1 MIEEQNPNNEQQ
13 HEESINFYAIFF
25 KYLAYWP
32 WFVASVIVCLI
43 LAFVYLRYQVPVY
56 NVTSAVL
63 IKEDDSSKR
72 GMGTAS
78 GAFEAMLSLGGLS
91 MSNNFDNEVEILK
104 SRTLIRKVITQ
115 LGLYTSVSQDR
126 MLGYD
131 IPLYQTSPINV
142 FMSPEEAEK
151 LEAGARLKL
160 SYSPDGKLYVKVR
173 YTLNE
178 KEQETE
184 KSFDKLPAVFPTPA
198 GVFSF
203 TANDS
208 ILNEWKAKESGDIR
222 LAAYVAAPTAVAKS
236 YGESLAVEAT
246 SKTTTIAQI
255 AVQNTDRQRAAD
267 FINCL
272 VAFYNQD
279 ANDEKNE
286 VAQKTADFI
295 EDRIGIINQEL
306 GSTETQLADFKQ
318 KSGLTD
324 LTSDAQLALQ
334 ENSKYEQLRIENQ
347 TQIRLVEFLRDYI
360 NNPANEQEVI
370 PANVGLQDQNLS
382 SVIDQYNTMLIE
394 RKRLLRTSS
403 ENNPAVV
410 NMNTGIEAMRHN
422 VQTTVASV
430 LKGLQITRSD
440 IDRQARKFEGRIS
453 SAPQQEKEFLTIS
466 RQQEIKAQLY
476 IMLLQKREENAITLA
491 ATATN
496 GRIIEEALA
505 DKEPVS
511 PKKKVIALAALIIGL
526 GIPVGFVYLRDLLK
540 YKIEN
545 RDDVEKLTTVPIL
558 GELPRGKKPEHG
570 AIVVRE
576 NKNDVMEETFR
587 GLRTNLLFMLG
598 KTDKV
603 ILFSSTQPGEG
614 KSFVA
619 GNTAVSLAYLGKKV
633 IVVGMDIRKPG
644 LNKVFNLSR
653 RAEGITNYLSDPDHV
668 KLTDMI
674 QRSDISPNLDILPGG
689 PVPPNPT
696 ELVARTLLED
706 AINQLKER
714 YDYVILDTAPIGMV
728 IDTAIIGRVADI
740 CVYVCRADVTPKA
753 GYRYINVLRDEHK
766 FPKLA
771 TVINDID
778 MSKRKNSY
786 GYGAKYGYGKGYG
799 YGYGYDYGFEAEQK
813 KKQEK
818 K

>member
-43 LAFVYLRYQVPVY
+43 LAFVYLRYQAPVY

-72 GMGTAS
+72 GMGAAS
-78 GAFEAMLSLGGLS
+78 GALEAMQSLGGLS

-115 LGLYTSVSQDR
+115 LGLYTSMEEDR

-131 IPLYQTSPINV
+131 IPLYQSSPINV

-151 LEAGARLKL
+151 LEAGAQLKL
-160 SYSPDGKLYVKVR
+160 SYSPEGKLYVKVR

-178 KEQETE
+178 EEQETE
-184 KSFDKLPAVFPTPA
+184 KTFDKLPAVFPTPA

-208 ILNEWKAKESGDIR
+208 ILNEWKAKESSDIR
-222 LAAYVAAPTAVAKS
+222 LAAYVGAPTAVAKS
-236 YGESLAVEAT
+236 YGENLTVEAT

-255 AVQNTDRQRAAD
+255 SVKNSSRQRAID

-324 LTSDAQLALQ
+324 LTSDAKLALE

-505 DKEPVS
+505 DKFPVS
-511 PKKKVIALAALIIGL
+511 PKKKIIALAALIIGL

-570 AIVVRE
+570 GIVVRE

-614 KSFVA
+614 KTFVA

-696 ELVARTLLED
+696 ELVARTVLED

-728 IDTAIIGRVADI
+728 TDTQLIARVADLS
-740 CVYVCRADVTPKA
+740 VYVCRADYT
-753 GYRYINVLRDEHK
+753 HK
-766 FPKLA
+766 SDYEL
-771 TVINDID
+771 INDLKRENKLPNLCTLINGID
-778 MSKRKNSY
+778 MDQRKNGYYY
-786 GYGAKYGYGKGYG
+786 GYGKYGKYGKYGYGKKYGYG
-799 YGYGYDYGFEAEQK
+799 YGYGYGE
-813 KKQEK
+813 
-818 K
+818 